1 MAESII
7 HFDSA
12 NFPIFNP
19 MLNLIKA
26 GLSFKSN
33 RVWSTTNIIR
43 FVAVQAGIACT
54 ILLFVCPT
62 CWLTWEG
69 LKDLVPDF
77 LLSFVFSS
85 VMSFG
90 GNLVVFYFDQR
101 ISWVEQPIKR
111 IVLTVLYYMTYAF
124 VTSYIIIFCYT
135 YLTGQI
141 PADDIPWANLIPYTK
156 LPMWAALIFM
166 SLFTTWSWLKEW
178 RLAALEAE
186 KLKSE
191 KLAAQYQG
199 LKNQLNPH
207 FLFNSLNALSNLVY
221 EDADRS
227 AAFIQKLSKIY
238 RYVLEVQ
245 NEELVTLKREVDFAR
260 NYLDLQKIR
269 FEESLQFSIAI
280 QEENNQWL
288 PPLSLQLL
296 LENAIKHN
304 VASKANPLMIQ
315 ITQKQ
320 NEVWISNNFQPKST
334 IEERS
339 TGIGLKNIEQRYLV
353 LSDQQPEVRASEQ
366 EFLVILPLLKIES

>member
-1 MAESII
+1 
-7 HFDSA
+7 
-12 NFPIFNP
+12 
-19 MLNLIKA
+19 MLNLLKA
-26 GLSFKSN
+26 GLSFKSD
-33 RVWSTTNIIR
+33 RTWTYTNIFR
-43 FVAVQAGIACT
+43 FIAVQVGIACT

-69 LKDLVPDF
+69 LINLVPEF
-77 LLSFVFSS
+77 FVSFIFSS
-85 VMSFG
+85 VLSFG
-90 GNLVVFYFDQR
+90 GNLVVSYFDER
-101 ISWVEQPIKR
+101 ISWIDQPIKR
-111 IVLTVLYYMTYAF
+111 IVLTVIYYMSYSF
-124 VTSYIIIFCYT
+124 VASYIIIAIYAVWD
-135 YLTGQI
+135 GQI
-141 PADDIPWANLIPYTK
+141 PSDNIPWLELIPYTK
-156 LPMWAALIFM
+156 MPMWAALIFM
-166 SLFTTWSWLKEW
+166 SMFTTWSWLKEW
-178 RLAALEAE
+178 RKSALEAE

-245 NEELVTLKREVDFAR
+245 NEELVPLNKEVEFAR

-269 FEESLQFSIAI
+269 FEESLQFSIETK
-280 QEENNQWL
+280 EENNSWL

-304 VASKANPLMIQ
+304 VASKDNPLLINIIQ
-315 ITQKQ
+315 KEG
-320 NEVWISNNFQPKST
+320 EVWISNNFQPKIT
-334 IEERS
+334 TEENS
-339 TGIGLKNIEQRYLV
+339 TGIGLKNIEQRYQV
-353 LSDQQPEVRASEQ
+353 LSDRNPQVKTNEN